1 MHELN
6 RPIPDT
12 GVPHTI
18 ASNIYCAMLTFRT
31 PSQASAYETKYM
43 MRPFTDPP
51 TTHAVP
57 TLWERAKAMFA
68 TTLSKA
74 GSAMRL
80 AFRRVWTPQ
89 QRRNLILHL
98 EPVEKLVRVLMIIE
112 AITLLVMTP
121 QGLKLRQTTKPC
133 AIPEP
138 PPQVGTRKPHPEA
151 GRIHAAMM
159 TIAAN
164 RPRIDPRV
172 AEREAREAEQKRM
185 AALDVQRQRF
195 EDFDSRALNG
205 HFNVIHWTDDPAMRT
220 APSTLPRSL
229 VLDDLT
235 LSTFNASARVTIDP
249 PDEDPEGMWDLTGP
263 MLPLARRI
271 DALQRILANPW
282 PAIRRLARRIAS
294 IPPGYFTAPWP
305 RRYRAVRWA
314 HGCREFY
321 NACILARPAFAVWRR
336 AYGLP
341 PDDPG

>member
-1 MHELN
+1 
-6 RPIPDT
+6 
-12 GVPHTI
+12 
-18 ASNIYCAMLTFRT
+18 MLTFRT

-68 TTLSKA
+68 TTLAKA

-151 GRIHAAMM
+151 SRIHAAMM

-195 EDFDSRALNG
+195 EDFDSRALNSQ
-205 HFNVIHWTDDPAMRT
+205 FNVIHWTHDPAMRT
-220 APSTLPRSL
+220 APSTLPRAW
-229 VLDDLT
+229 VLDDHT
-235 LSTFNASARVTIDP
+235 LSTMRVTIDP
-249 PDEDPEGMWDLTGP
+249 PCESDDDDLTGP

-294 IPPGYFTAPWP
+294 IPPGYFIAPWP

-321 NACILARPAFAVWRR
+321 NACILARPAFRAWRR

-341 PDDPG
+341 PHDPG